1 MLKVIIADDEQR
13 ICRLVQ
19 VLADWESLG
28 MEVVGTAENG
38 FEALNLIKETHPDI
52 LITDIR
58 MPGCDGLELIRQAK
72 LTCAHLEVV
81 IISGYAHFEYAQN
94 AIRYGVG
101 NYLLKPI
108 RREELMETLSKM
120 KERILKRL
128 DAEETTQAIRQDNQK
143 KLSRLKGSLLKDLL
157 NNEKIQLS
165 REKLK
170 EAYYFDGKGECYQ
183 TFVLKIDC
191 DVRKVDREAAEILRE
206 KAEMTLRN
214 GLEKCCEEMLLYFK
228 GYSGYGLLNYTSGKT
243 GAIRKKLRDCLNQME
258 AKKRIYG
265 MVEFSMAIGNEVG
278 NPQELEVSLKNAKEA
293 VKERLLE
300 GTGRLLEGVPKGS
313 GRLKQRELDRY
324 AKRIEHAI
332 EALDAE
338 EAADAS
344 QELEQDVMQIP
355 GICGR
360 ELLEV
365 VTIAGNLFS
374 ARVGIDGV
382 EEIQRG
388 FVAECCEQCSKR
400 EQLFQELEKL
410 QTELISQVQET
421 RANEA
426 ARPIRMAKQYVLQ
439 HFAEPITLEEVC
451 EAVGFS
457 VSYFS
462 ALFKKETGEGFA
474 KFLTRIRIDET
485 KNLLRETNLSVGE
498 IGEKVGY
505 SDRKHFTSTFRKI
518 VGLNPAE
525 YRKLYG

>member
-19 VLADWESLG
+19 VLADWEALG
-28 MEVVGTAENG
+28 MEVIGTAENG
-38 FEALNLIKETHPDI
+38 FEALDLVKKTHPDI

-72 LTCAHLEVV
+72 LSCAHLEVV

-108 RREELMETLSKM
+108 RREELMETLLKM
-120 KERILKRL
+120 KERILKRI
-128 DAEETTQAIRQDNQK
+128 DEEEMTQALHQDNQN

-157 NNEKIQLS
+157 NGEKIQLS

-170 EAYYFDGKGECYQ
+170 ETYYFDGKGEYYQ
-183 TFVLKIDC
+183 TFVMKIDC
-191 DVRKVDREAAEILRE
+191 DVRKIDGEAVEILRE

-228 GYSGYGLLNYTSGKT
+228 GYSVYGLLNYAAGKT
-243 GAIRKKLRDCLNQME
+243 SAIRKKLRDCLNQME

-265 MVEFSMAIGNEVG
+265 MIEFSMAIGGEVG
-278 NPQELEVSLKNAKEA
+278 LPQELEDSLRNAKEA
-293 VKERLLE
+293 IKERLLE

-332 EALDAE
+332 EVLDAE
-338 EAADAS
+338 EAADAC
-344 QELEQDVMQIP
+344 QELEQDVIQIP
-355 GICGR
+355 EICGR
-360 ELLEV
+360 ELYEV
-365 VTIAGNLFS
+365 VAVAGNLFA
-374 ARVGIDGV
+374 ARIGIDSV
-382 EEIQRG
+382 EEIQQE
-388 FVAECCEQCSKR
+388 FVAHYCKQCSKK
-400 EQLFQELEKL
+400 EQLFGELERL
-410 QTELISQVQET
+410 QTHLIGQVQES
-421 RANEA
+421 RANES
-426 ARPIRMAKQYVLQ
+426 ARPIRLAKQYVLQ
-439 HFAEPITLEEVC
+439 HFSEPITLEEVC

-457 VSYFS
+457 ISYFS

-474 KFLTRIRIDET
+474 KYLTRIRIDEA
-485 KNLLRETNLSVGE
+485 KNLLRETSLSVGE

-505 SDRKHFTSTFRKI
+505 SDRKHFTSNFRKI

>member
-1 MLKVIIADDEQR
+1 MLKVIIADDEPR
-13 ICRLVQ
+13 ICKLVQ
-19 VLADWESLG
+19 VLADWDSLN

-38 FEALNLIKETHPDI
+38 FEALDLIKTAHPDI

-58 MPGCDGLELIRQAK
+58 MPGCDGMELIRQAK
-72 LTCAHLEVV
+72 ALCANLEVV

-94 AIRYGVG
+94 AIQYGVG

-108 RREELMETLSKM
+108 RREELMDTLRKM

-128 DAEETTQAIRQDNQK
+128 DAEEAAQIMYQDNQRN
-143 KLSRLKGSLLKDLL
+143 LSRLKGSLLRDLL
-157 NNEKIQLS
+157 NGERIMLS

-170 EAYYFDGKGECYQ
+170 EVYYFDGKGECYQ

-191 DVRKVDREAAEILRE
+191 DVRKIDGEAVEILRE
-206 KAEMTLRN
+206 KAEAALHS
-214 GLEKCCEEMLLYFK
+214 GLECCEEMLLYFK
-228 GYSGYGLLNYTSGKT
+228 DYTGYGILNYTFGKT
-243 GAIRKKLRDCLNQME
+243 GAIRKKLRDCLNQLD

-265 MVEFSMAIGNEVG
+265 MVEFSMAIGDEV
-278 NPQELEVSLKNAKEA
+278 NDPQALGGSLKKAKEA

-338 EAADAS
+338 EAAEACQD
-344 QELEQDVMQIP
+344 LEQDVMQIP
-355 GICGR
+355 DLCGR

-365 VTIAGNLFS
+365 VNIAGNLFAS
-374 ARVGIDGV
+374 RVGIDGA
-382 EEIQRG
+382 EEVRIEFLSRY
-388 FVAECCEQCSKR
+388 CEQCSR
-400 EQLFQELEKL
+400 SRQLFQELEKMQCTL
-410 QTELISQVQET
+410 LDQIREI
-421 RANEA
+421 RANEST
-426 ARPIRMAKQYVLQ
+426 RPIRLAKQYVLQ
-439 HFAEPITLEEVC
+439 HYAESITLEEVC

-462 ALFKKETGEGFA
+462 SLFKKETGEGFA
-474 KFLTRIRIDET
+474 KYLTRIRIDEA
-485 KNLLRETNLSVGE
+485 KNLLRETNLSVGD

-505 SDRKHFTSTFRKI
+505 SDRKHFTNTFRKA